1 MRQERGQA
9 TIEWVAL
16 VLLGALSLGAL
27 AAYGPHMD
35 GRSFGG
41 FLAHRIACAVRGG
54 CQDGDRALARA
65 YGNDNAALVRELAPN
80 LVYENGER
88 SLPVDWRACRSRR
101 CSDAPDD
108 PDLDAHRSDAGN
120 RATAFV
126 RLIRRGA
133 RLYIQYWLYYPD
145 SNTTVGPSDK
155 LWDHSPLRVFGRY
168 PGFHP
173 DDWEAYAIRI
183 DPDGSVYVR
192 ASSHGHW
199 QGCKRNRC
207 RNEWTER
214 TGWTRVSRGSHAG
227 HIPLEEVIE
236 AIRPH
241 TEYGGPS
248 PTRTRDRPLL
258 PGRDLRERTTTS
270 EGIRLIP
277 LETLSRRGR
286 RRYRPLEPGG
296 IRPPWRKPVY
306 RDPESGES

>member
-1 MRQERGQA
+1 MGRTWMAAPSAGSLLTGSLVQSGVAAGTATAPSRG
-9 TIEWVAL
+9 
-16 VLLGALSLGAL
+16 
-27 AAYGPHMD
+27 HMETTTP
-35 GRSFGG
+35 RSSGSSP
-41 FLAHRIACAVRGG
+41 RISSTRTVSDLCRW
-54 CQDGDRALARA
+54 
-65 YGNDNAALVRELAPN
+65 
-80 LVYENGER
+80 
-88 SLPVDWRACRSRR
+88 DWRDCRERR
-101 CSDAPDD
+101 CADAPDD

-126 RLIRRGA
+126 RLIPRGG
-133 RLYIQYWLYYPD
+133 RTYIQYWLYYPD
-145 SNTTVGPSDK
+145 SNTTLGPSDK
-155 LWDHSPLRVFGRY
+155 LWDHSPLRLFGRY

-183 DPDGSVYVR
+183 DPDGSVWVR

-207 RNEWTER
+207 RNAWTER

-227 HIPLEEVIE
+227 HIPLEEVFE

-241 TEYGGPS
+241 TQHGGPS

-277 LETLSRRGR
+277 LETLSRRHR
-286 RRYRPLEPGG
+286 RRYRPLQPDG
-296 IRPPWRKPVY
+296 IRPPWRKPAY
-306 RDPESGES
+306 RDPESDES